1 MLFQDCVPHLG
12 PQFQISD
19 PKSQQ
24 FVVWALRDK
33 PERMVWKDCDE
44 WCTPKSETARLVR
57 SKCSR
62 QLVDLQY
69 LTVFWRDNRLWS
81 FWGIHWMIW
90 HETAKHCSNY
100 TTCHTISQ
108 GTQRNANHQDE
119 LQQGDGFHGEIGFV
133 HGNRDH
139 RSMQFSTV
147 KTIQPI
153 QQHVDLYDLLS
164 VSESLLRTPVSTNLQ
179 NQWVSSLII
188 DEVIFFCDHLQVT
201 WIDFNETLQGSSP
214 YWHILTMLLKAG
226 KSW

>member
-24 FVVWALRDK
+24 FLVWALRGK
-33 PERMVWKDCDE
+33 PERMIWKDCDE

-62 QLVDLQY
+62 QLVDLSDCILKRQPH
-69 LTVFWRDNRLWS
+69 LSW
-81 FWGIHWMIW
+81 IIW
-90 HETAKHCSNY
+90 HETAKRCSNY

-119 LQQGDGFHGEIGFV
+119 LQQGDGFHGEIGFF

-139 RSMQFSTV
+139 RS
-147 KTIQPI
+147 
-153 QQHVDLYDLLS
+153 DLYNFQPWKLY
-164 VSESLLRTPVSTNLQ
+164 
-179 NQWVSSLII
+179 
-188 DEVIFFCDHLQVT
+188 
-201 WIDFNETLQGSSP
+201 SP
-214 YWHILTMLLKAG
+214 YNDM
-226 KSW
+226 